1 MMINFIHYDNFF
13 ICYALFFSVFLIAL
27 FIDRLV
33 GEFPNKIHP
42 VVLIGR
48 IIGLFKNLFIDLNS
62 HISSLILVG
71 GVFLVF
77 FIFCGIIY
85 QILKFLP
92 LIFVVFVMVILFSQA
107 FSIKFLLDS
116 AERVRFT
123 LDNKDI
129 NTGRREVAKIVSRP
143 TASLERPYLISAT
156 IESLSENITDSVIGP
171 IFYYFVF
178 GFIIIIVFSFS
189 HLFDNSFLVTN
200 LNLFIFNNI
209 EIRPN
214 IIVIDIIYLSVIL
227 VFIYRII
234 NTMDAMVGYN
244 TPKYK
249 KIGFLPAI
257 FDDLINL
264 IPARI
269 AGYLMVFASYIL
281 GMDWRNSYQT
291 LKHDAKNCDSPN
303 SGYTMAACAGAL
315 GIQLSKKSH
324 YKIGYPFKR
333 LESYDIRRAY
343 NLSRWT
349 IFLYILIQIFLTI
362 LILIIIRFIL

>member
-92 LIFVVFVMVILFSQA
+92 LIFVVFVMGILFSQA

-244 TPKYK
+244 T
-249 KIGFLPAI
+249 
-257 FDDLINL
+257 NT
-264 IPARI
+264 
-269 AGYLMVFASYIL
+269 S
-281 GMDWRNSYQT
+281 
-291 LKHDAKNCDSPN
+291 KNCWLFNGFFFFFSWN
-303 SGYTMAACAGAL
+303 G
-315 GIQLSKKSH
+315 
-324 YKIGYPFKR
+324 
-333 LESYDIRRAY
+333 LEK
-343 NLSRWT
+343 
-349 IFLYILIQIFLTI
+349 
-362 LILIIIRFIL
+362 